1 MVHEPAVSEHDQSVG
16 VGSHP
21 RRTPRSS
28 RALGVVAAVGAVVL
42 VAAGCGSSNSTPKAS
57 TQTTTGATTSTAP
70 APQAA
75 TGGGALALQQAFVSV
90 VAKVRPEVVEVTS
103 TSQGT
108 TDLGSGV
115 IFDNQGDIVTNAH
128 VVGTAK
134 SFQVTFSNGQTS
146 NATLVGVYTG
156 GDLAVIKVSG
166 GKSLQPA
173 TFGDSKVLQIGD
185 ITLAIGNPLGF
196 ASSVTEGIVSF
207 NGRSVAESNTV
218 TLPSTVQTSAP
229 INPGNSGGALVDLNG
244 DVIGIPTLAATDQ
257 QQGGTAAGI
266 GFAIPSDAVKLIV
279 PQLISSGKVTNSGRA
294 ELGITASTGTGNP
307 GQTNG
312 VVVVSVVSGGPADKA
327 GIKGGDLITAIN
339 DKPTPSLADLQD
351 TLSSL
356 TPGQSAKVTVQS
368 QGGGS
373 RTVTVTLGQLPG

>member
-1 MVHEPAVSEHDQSVG
+1 M
-16 VGSHP
+16 
-21 RRTPRSS
+21 
-28 RALGVVAAVGAVVL
+28 L
-42 VAAGCGSSNSTPKAS
+42 VAAGCGSSNASSKGSQPTTAGAPSTTAAAPLAS
-57 TQTTTGATTSTAP
+57 
-70 APQAA
+70 

-115 IFDNQGDIVTNAH
+115 IYDNQGDIVTNAH

-134 SFQVTFSNGQTS
+134 SFQVKFSSGQTS
-146 NATLVGVYTG
+146 DATLVGVYTG
-156 GDLAVIKVSG
+156 GDLAVVKVSG
-166 GKSLQPA
+166 SKSLQPA
-173 TFGDSKVLQIGD
+173 TFGDSRVLQIGD
-185 ITLAIGNPLGF
+185 ITLAVGNPLGF

-207 NGRSVAESNTV
+207 NGRSVPESNTV
-218 TLPSTVQTSAP
+218 TLPSTVQTSAA

-266 GFAIPSDAVKLIV
+266 GFAIPSNTVKLIV

-294 ELGITASTGTGNP
+294 ELGITASTGGSGNP
-307 GQTNG
+307 SKANG

-327 GIKGGDLITAIN
+327 GIKGGDLITSIN
-339 DKPTPSLADLQD
+339 GKPTLSLADLQD
-351 TLSSL
+351 TLSTL
-356 TPGQSAKVTVQS
+356 TPNQAAKVTVQS

-373 RTVTVTLGQLPG
+373 RTATVTLGQLPG

>member
-1 MVHEPAVSEHDQSVG
+1 
-16 VGSHP
+16 
-21 RRTPRSS
+21 
-28 RALGVVAAVGAVVL
+28 
-42 VAAGCGSSNSTPKAS
+42 
-57 TQTTTGATTSTAP
+57 
-70 APQAA
+70 
-75 TGGGALALQQAFVSV
+75 
-90 VAKVRPEVVEVTS
+90 
-103 TSQGT
+103 
-108 TDLGSGV
+108 
-115 IFDNQGDIVTNAH
+115 
-128 VVGTAK
+128 
-134 SFQVTFSNGQTS
+134 S
-146 NATLVGVYTG
+146 NATVVGVYTG

-173 TFGDSKVLQIGD
+173 TFGDSKALQVGD

-207 NGRSVAESNTV
+207 NGRSVPESNTV
-218 TLPSTVQTSAP
+218 TLPSTVQTSAA

-266 GFAIPSDAVKLIV
+266 GFAIPSATVKQIV

-294 ELGITASTGTGNP
+294 ELGITAGPAPSNP

-312 VVVVSVVSGGPADKA
+312 VVVVNVVSGGPADKA

-339 DKPTPSLADLQD
+339 GKPTPSLPDLQEILS
-351 TLSSL
+351 TLM
-356 TPGQSAKVTVQS
+356 PGQAAKVTVQP